1 MHQTLYRQIKRFWGV
16 DRVDDLSGLFAEAA
30 ALARQGGVSPA
41 LSALLGSLESFTA
54 RVDGSYQQYER
65 DLDLRSRSLELS
77 SQELTTLNATLRE
90 ELLQRDDA
98 IKALRALAA
107 GMLGEQGEPGAAAL
121 PQEDSLLALSGLL
134 RDLVEQQARDRLEL
148 TNLRFAMDQHAIIS
162 ITDTAGRILYV
173 NDKFCEISGYERDEL
188 IGNTHSLINAGHHSD
203 AFFSEMWTAL
213 EQGRSWHGEICNR
226 NKNGDLH
233 WVEATFVPFLDAS
246 GHPYQYI
253 AIRTDISANKL
264 LSERIAA
271 SERQYRNVVDNIR
284 EVIFRVDIEGRW
296 LFVNPA
302 WEAISGYSLEETLG
316 KRQADFLLLDDMTP
330 DFPIQIM
337 ESSGL
342 RGDAWRYE
350 ARVHCRSG
358 EDRYVEVFARLDA
371 SEGGVMGGAI
381 GTMTDITERR
391 LALRKL
397 KENLD
402 FVDALVDSTAMPVF
416 LKDEH
421 GRYLRFNKAFL
432 ELVQIEAEVWLNKT
446 STEMFSIEDVAMHAE
461 TDRLLYLTLQP
472 QTYEATL
479 RRADG
484 TTLDAL
490 ISKAPL
496 RRADGSCI
504 GLVGTALDIT
514 DRKRAER
521 SMQQAK
527 EAAEAAS
534 RAKSDFLANMSHEIR
549 TPMNGIMGMTDL
561 VLETELTAQQREYL
575 EIVKSSS
582 DALLQ
587 VINDILDFS
596 KIEAGKLTLETI
608 PFDLPRLLSDTLR
621 VLSLKA
627 FEKGLDL
634 VLDPEPDLPVR
645 LLGDPGRWRQ
655 ILINLVGNAVKFT
668 ARGEVVV
675 KVRADGGD
683 IVIDVVDSGIGIP
696 EDKQALI
703 FDAFS
708 QGDTSTTRRFGG
720 TGLGLSIT
728 RHLVDMM
735 AGTISLSSRPGQGS
749 TFSVRLP
756 LRTAP
761 DERAASAPDLRGRTY
776 LVVDDNPVQLAVL
789 ARALERCGAQCIC
802 QGAEQNAVGAA
813 LDFTRHFDA
822 FLIDQQM
829 PGISAYDLILSL
841 RALPQWRAVPVVML
855 SSGGLHQEERVRYQQ
870 AGVRAFLIKP
880 IAPIELQDA
889 VAALLK
895 GEASTEST
903 VPHNAE
909 RKGEA
914 LRVLVAEDNPVN
926 RKLAQS
932 LLLRWGHRPTLAGDG
947 REAVRCYG
955 LAPFDVVLMDVQM
968 PEMSGFEATHAI
980 RELERV
986 SGRHVPIVAMT
997 ANAMEGDRESCLAAG
1012 MDDYLSKPLQM
1023 AALQSVL
1030 ERIEPQDVA
1039 DPVFDYAAALAE
1051 ADQEVVRLIARHF
1064 LDYVPGELQEIR
1076 DAFDQGD
1083 MATVARHAHALKG
1096 LFQTFNA
1103 RPAADAARII
1113 QAELKN
1119 GDCAH
1124 IPAHLARLEAEFA
1137 LLVPAL
1143 NGWLDSS
1150 ITTAS

>member
-1 MHQTLYRQIKRFWGV
+1 MHQTLYRQIKRCWGV
-16 DRVDDLSGLFAEAA
+16 DRVDDLPGLFSEAA
-30 ALARQGGVSPA
+30 ALARQDGLSPA
-41 LSALLGSLESFTA
+41 LSALLASLEAFTT

-77 SQELTTLNATLRE
+77 SQELTTLNATLRQ
-90 ELLQRDDA
+90 ELSQRDDA
-98 IKALRALAA
+98 IKALRELAS
-107 GMLGEQGEPGAAAL
+107 GMLGQQGEAGVAPL

-134 RDLVEQQARDRLEL
+134 RDLVAQQTRDRLEL
-148 TNLRFAMDQHAIIS
+148 SNLRFAMDQHAIIS
-162 ITDTAGRILYV
+162 ITDTAGTILYV
-173 NDKFCEISGYERDEL
+173 NDKFCEISGFTREEL
-188 IGNTHSLINAGHHSD
+188 IGNTHRLINAGHHPDS
-203 AFFSEMWTAL
+203 FFQDMWQAL
-213 EQGRSWHGEICNR
+213 AAGRAWQGEICNR
-226 NKNGDLH
+226 NKNGELH

-246 GHPYQYI
+246 GQPYQYI
-253 AIRTDISANKL
+253 AIRTDISTNKL
-264 LSERIAA
+264 LAERIAA

-302 WEAISGYSLEETLG
+302 WEAISGYTIEETLG
-316 KRQADFLLLDDMTP
+316 RRQADFLLLDDMSS
-330 DFPIQIM
+330 DFPIQVM
-337 ESSGL
+337 ESNGQ

-358 EDRYVEVFARLDA
+358 EERYVEVFARLDA
-371 SEGGVMGGAI
+371 SGEGAMGGAI

-391 LALRKL
+391 LALTKL

-432 ELVQIEAEVWLNKT
+432 DLFQIEAELWLGKT
-446 STEMFSIEDVAMHAE
+446 SQQTFNGGDAALHAE
-461 TDRLLYLTLQP
+461 TDRQLYLTLQP
-472 QTYEATL
+472 QTYEASL

-484 TTLDAL
+484 TVIDAL

-496 RRADGSCI
+496 RRSDGSCI

-514 DRKRAER
+514 DRKQAER
-521 SMQQAK
+521 SLKLAK

-561 VLETELTAQQREYL
+561 VLETELSPQQREYL

-634 VLDPEPDLPVR
+634 VLDLASGLPAR
-645 LLGDPGRWRQ
+645 LMGDPGRWRQ
-655 ILINLVGNAVKFT
+655 ILINLVGNAIKFT
-668 ARGEVVV
+668 TRGEIVVR
-675 KVRADGGD
+675 VRGEGGE
-683 IVIDVVDSGIGIP
+683 IVLDVVDSGIGIP
-696 EDKQALI
+696 EDKQTLI
-703 FDAFS
+703 FDAFA

-735 AGTISLSSRPGQGS
+735 AGTITLASQPGQGS

-756 LRTAP
+756 LHAAP
-761 DERAASAPDLRGRTY
+761 DARPAILPDLRGRTF
-776 LVVDDNPVQLAVL
+776 LVVDDNAAQLQVL
-789 ARALERCGAQCIC
+789 ARALEECGAHCVC
-802 QGAEQNAVGAA
+802 QGTEQNAPGVG
-813 LDFTRHFDA
+813 LDFRQRFDA
-822 FLIDQQM
+822 FLIDQQL
-829 PGISAYDLILSL
+829 PGMSGYELVLSL
-841 RALPQWRAVPVVML
+841 HALPQWQAVPVVML
-855 SSGGLHQEERVRYQQ
+855 SSGGTHQDERMRYQQ
-870 AGVRAFLIKP
+870 AGVRSFLIKP
-880 IAPIELQDA
+880 IAPGELQEAVFALFAAQMAPAAEGDA
-889 VAALLK
+889 
-895 GEASTEST
+895 GS
-903 VPHNAE
+903 E
-909 RKGEA
+909 RPIGS
-914 LRVLVAEDNPVN
+914 LRVLVAEDNQIN
-926 RKLAQS
+926 QRLAQS

-947 REAVRCYG
+947 REAVRHYSQM
-955 LAPFDVVLMDVQM
+955 PFDVVLMDIQM
-968 PEMSGFEATHAI
+968 PEMSGYEATEAI
-980 RELERV
+980 RRLEAV

-1012 MDDYLSKPLQM
+1012 MDDYLSKPLQI
-1023 AALQSVL
+1023 AALQGL
-1030 ERIEPQDVA
+1030 LARIAPQNLA
-1039 DPVFDYAAALAE
+1039 DPAFDYAEALAA
-1051 ADQEVVRLIARHF
+1051 ADQEVIGLIARHF
-1064 LDYVPGELQEIR
+1064 LDYAPGEFKEMRL
-1076 DAFDQGD
+1076 ALATGD
-1083 MATVARHAHALKG
+1083 TAAITRHAHALKG

-1103 RPAADAARII
+1103 RPAADLARAI
-1113 QAELKN
+1113 QAGLKN
-1119 GDCAH
+1119 GDTAAL
-1124 IPAHLARLEAEFA
+1124 PEQLTRLEAEFA
-1137 LLVPAL
+1137 LLAQAL
-1143 NGWLDSS
+1143 VAWLDRATVTPS
-1150 ITTAS
+1150 